1 MPKVLSMPTAT
12 KKKTT
17 PRAKNARTTTP
28 KLSQPKSFFV
38 GVRHRIRAFMA
49 RRPHRSFRRTYR
61 RDYVRSL
68 ELPGYWAFTLE
79 VWRILRRQWRTF
91 ALLALV
97 YALGSALL
105 VGLASQDV
113 YSQLNDTLD
122 QAGGAYEGKW
132 GQVGKAGLLFLTTIS
147 GGMNGA
153 PTESQQIYGALI
165 ALMTWL
171 TTVWLLRNMLAGSK
185 VRLRD
190 GLYASGSP
198 ILSTFLVAL
207 MIGVQLI
214 PIMLAAIGYGA
225 AQASGLLNGGVEAM
239 LFWVAAGLLAV
250 LSLYWVTST
259 IIALVV
265 VTLPGMYP
273 WQAIR
278 TAGDLVVGRRTRI
291 LLRLLWMLFVTLLA
305 WALIVIP
312 LILLDNWLAS
322 VWPVVGGLAVIPIV
336 VLTMSS
342 ATVVWLASYVYILYR
357 KVVEDD
363 AKPA

>member
-1 MPKVLSMPTAT
+1 
-12 KKKTT
+12 
-17 PRAKNARTTTP
+17 
-28 KLSQPKSFFV
+28 
-38 GVRHRIRAFMA
+38 
-49 RRPHRSFRRTYR
+49 
-61 RDYVRSL
+61 
-68 ELPGYWAFTLE
+68 
-79 VWRILRRQWRTF
+79 
-91 ALLALV
+91 
-97 YALGSALL
+97 
-105 VGLASQDV
+105 
-113 YSQLNDTLD
+113 
-122 QAGGAYEGKW
+122 
-132 GQVGKAGLLFLTTIS
+132 
-147 GGMNGA
+147 
-153 PTESQQIYGALI
+153 
-165 ALMTWL
+165 
-171 TTVWLLRNMLAGSK
+171 MLAGSK

-322 VWPVVGGLAVIPIV
+322 VWPVVGGLAIIPIV